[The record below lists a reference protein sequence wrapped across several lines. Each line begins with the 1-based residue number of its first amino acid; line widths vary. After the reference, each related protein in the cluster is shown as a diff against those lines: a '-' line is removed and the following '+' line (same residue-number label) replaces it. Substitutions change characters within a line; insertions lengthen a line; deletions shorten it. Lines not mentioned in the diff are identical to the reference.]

1 MKKSFTIIIF
11 AFMCIVACYAQEK
24 IIPVN
29 ELPVGCS
36 DFINN
41 HFPRT
46 EIKYAK
52 LDADIQNTY
61 EVTLN
66 NGTKIEFNKKG
77 EWVEIDANMGKV
89 PTEIIPTPINEYVS
103 NNYPKVAVSKIEK
116 ELNTT
121 KIKLS
126 DGTELEFNKTY
137 QIIEIDHD

>member
-1 MKKSFTIIIF
+1 MKKNFVIILLALI
-11 AFMCIVACYAQEK
+11 CIVSCEAQEK
-24 IIPVN
+24 NIPIN
-29 ELPVGCS
+29 ALPVGCV